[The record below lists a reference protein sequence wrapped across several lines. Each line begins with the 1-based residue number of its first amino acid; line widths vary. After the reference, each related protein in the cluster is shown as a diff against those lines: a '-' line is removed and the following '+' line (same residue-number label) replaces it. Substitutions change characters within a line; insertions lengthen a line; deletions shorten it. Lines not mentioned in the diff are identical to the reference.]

1 MNTFVQNME
10 NFGNRT
16 FTQNGCVTLK
26 SSLNANVDMFAMASA
41 MRRRP
46 AEMLPLFTKAW
57 EEDANLS
64 IRNLFYL
71 RDIRGGQGERN
82 LFRLCSRWIADNQ
95 SNETFEE
102 FISYIP
108 EYGRWDDI
116 IDIFSYM
123 LLSEDERMNY
133 TGKINAVY
141 RILQKQFNEDMWR
154 HREGKTISLLAKWYP
169 LANNTRNI
177 NQKKVAKKLAS
188 VLFGSEKTARQIVV
202 GLRTYMKVLEQ
213 KLSKN
218 EWNEVDYS
226 TVPSCANKKYSKAF
240 WKHDGERYGEFI
252 EKVNKGE
259 AKMNSGVLYPYD
271 IVYQVG
277 KDNRMSSTEWDAMW
291 KNLPD
296 YTNGKS
302 AICVVDVSGSMGS
315 FGHSYWGENGVQP
328 IHVAMSLGLYFAQR
342 NKGDFQNRFFTFS
355 NRPQIVGVKGNNLK
369 EIFNNMSRADWG
381 GSTNIEAVFDLYLR
395 LAKQSKP
402 EDLPESIII
411 ISDMEFN
418 QCQYPRHNDTMFE
431 NIQKKFEMAGIKRP
445 NLIFWNANS
454 SGHNVP
460 VRFDESGTVLV
471 SGCSPSTFS
480 YVMEGKTPVE
490 FMLDVL
496 NGKRYSNINVFKRE
510 EK

>member
-46 AEMLPLFTKAW
+46 EGALDLFTKAW
-57 EEDANLS
+57 EEDANLAV
-64 IRNLFYL
+64 RNLFYL
-71 RDIRGGQGERN
+71 RDVRGGQGERN
-82 LFRLCSRWIADNQ
+82 IFRLCACWIADNQ

-108 EYGRWDDI
+108 EYGRWDDVI
-116 IDIFSYM
+116 YILSYM
-123 LLSEDERMNY
+123 HLCKDVRMIY
-133 TGKINAVY
+133 TGKVNA
-141 RILQKQFNEDMWR
+141 ILDLLRNQFNADMKA
-154 HREGKTISLLAKWYP
+154 HMEGKPISLLAKWYP
-169 LANNTRNI
+169 LVNNTRNTDA
-177 NQKKVAKKLAS
+177 KKVAKFLANA
-188 VLFGSEKTARQIVV
+188 LFGTEKDARKVVV

-240 WKHDGERYGEFI
+240 WKHDGERYGTFI

-259 AKMNSGVLYPYD
+259 AKMNSSALYPYD

-315 FGHSYWGENGVQP
+315 FGHSYWGDNGVQP
-328 IHVAMSLGLYFAQR
+328 IHVALSLGLYFAQR

-355 NRPQIVGVKGNNLK
+355 GRPQIVSVKGNNLK

-381 GSTNIEAVFDLYLR
+381 GSTNIEAVFNLYLR
-395 LAKQSKP
+395 LAQQSKP

-418 QCQYPRHNDTMFE
+418 QCQYPSCSLTTFE
-431 NIQKKFEMAGIKRP
+431 SIQRKFEMAGIKRP

-471 SGCSPSTFS
+471 SGCSPSTFA
-480 YVMEGKTPVE
+480 YVMEGKTPVD

-496 NGKRYSNINVFKRE
+496 NGKRYANINVFKRE